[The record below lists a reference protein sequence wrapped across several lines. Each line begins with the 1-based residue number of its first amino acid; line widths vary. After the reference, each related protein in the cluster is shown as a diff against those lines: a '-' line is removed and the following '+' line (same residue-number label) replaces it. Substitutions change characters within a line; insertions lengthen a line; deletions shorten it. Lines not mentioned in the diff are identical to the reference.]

1 MKTTPYLLILL
12 AVALM
17 LPQTTYAQ
25 STNDE
30 EAREIYEELDRRQR
44 AVVYETA
51 TLNMRIVDN
60 RGRTRERDLD
70 IWSFNSDDTQ
80 KTLVRFNA
88 PADVRGTG
96 LLTISESGEEVQR
109 LFLPA
114 LNRIQTISSSQRSDR
129 FMGSDFTYE
138 DMGDQNPDDFDFT
151 VISKDSESNIM
162 VVKGVRTAPASYA
175 YAHFE
180 INTERYVLMKATYF
194 DDSDTEIRELTTEN
208 IVEITTDVWRANKLT
223 MRDIKANRYTV
234 LEWKSRS
241 IDEPIAD
248 VIFTERNLQRP
259 R

>member
-1 MKTTPYLLILL
+1 MKTTPSLLLL
-12 AVALM
+12 TIALM
-17 LPQTTYAQ
+17 LPFAVIAQ
-25 STNDE
+25 STNDD

-51 TLNMRIVDN
+51 TLSMSIVDN
-60 RGRTRERDLD
+60 RGRTRDRDLD

-96 LLTISESGEEVQR
+96 LLTISESGDEVQR
-109 LFLPA
+109 LYLPA

-138 DMGDQNPDDFDFT
+138 DLGDQNPDDFDFT
-151 VISKDSESNIM
+151 VISKHSENNIM
-162 VVKGVRTAPASYA
+162 IVKGVRTAPASYA

-180 INTERYVLMKATYF
+180 INIERYVLMKATYF
-194 DDSDTEIRELTTEN
+194 DSNDAEIRELVAEN
-208 IVEITTDVWRANKLT
+208 IVEISDDVWRANKLT
-223 MRDIKANRYTV
+223 MRDIKASRYTV
-234 LEWKSRS
+234 LEWKSRT